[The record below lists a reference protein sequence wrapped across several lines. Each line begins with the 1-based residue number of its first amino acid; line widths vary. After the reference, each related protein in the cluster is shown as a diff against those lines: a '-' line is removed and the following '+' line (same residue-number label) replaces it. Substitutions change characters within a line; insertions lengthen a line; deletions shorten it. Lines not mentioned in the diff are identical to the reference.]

1 VSSLI
6 FLSAHYFTFHLFSSS
21 SSFSF
26 SPQAP
31 RAPKNVGDLIPYK
44 PPIWASN
51 LHNIPKY
58 RLPLARLPT
67 PLLPLNLVV
76 EDEDIIT
83 KNIWIKRD
91 DLTEFLGAGNKIRK
105 LEFLLADAVS
115 KGMCFLQLTW

>member
-1 VSSLI
+1 
-6 FLSAHYFTFHLFSSS
+6 
-21 SSFSF
+21 
-26 SPQAP
+26 
-31 RAPKNVGDLIPYK
+31 VGDLIPYK

-115 KGMCFLQLTW
+115 KGMLLNVYMFLTTTDFGVVQVAIVLSRLEVRNQIIAEQQQS